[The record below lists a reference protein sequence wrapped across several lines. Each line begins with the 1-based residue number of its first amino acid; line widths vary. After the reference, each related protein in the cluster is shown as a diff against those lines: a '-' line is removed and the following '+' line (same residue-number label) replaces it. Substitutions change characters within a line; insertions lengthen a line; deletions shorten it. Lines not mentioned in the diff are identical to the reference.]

1 MSANSNLNEA
11 LGVLGDKLQSLN
23 AMVLANQF
31 MVDALR
37 DHDVKLKAL
46 DAETARSFLRQLAR
60 KTFGEDETKQDVLA
74 LILDAMAPRQSADI
88 IPFPAR

>member
-46 DAETARSFLRQLAR
+46 DAEAARSFLRQSAR
-60 KTFGEDETKQDVLA
+60 KEFGEDETKQDVLT
-74 LILDAMAPRQSADI
+74 LILTAMAPRQSAKI
-88 IPFPAR
+88 IQFPGQ

>member
-31 MVDALR
+31 MIDAVR
-37 DHDVKLKAL
+37 DHEAKLKAL
-46 DAETARSFLRQLAR
+46 DAEAARSFMRQIAR
-60 KTFGEDETKQDVLA
+60 KKFGEDEAMQDVLA
-74 LILDAMAPRQSADI
+74 LILNAMAPRQSAEI
-88 IPFPAR
+88 IQFPG

>member
-23 AMVLANQF
+23 AMVQANQF
-31 MVDALR
+31 MIDSVR
-37 DHDVKLKAL
+37 DHEAKLKAL
-46 DAETARSFLRQLAR
+46 DAEAARSFMRQNAR
-60 KTFGEDETKQDVLA
+60 KTFGDDETKQDVLT

-88 IPFPAR
+88 IQFPSR